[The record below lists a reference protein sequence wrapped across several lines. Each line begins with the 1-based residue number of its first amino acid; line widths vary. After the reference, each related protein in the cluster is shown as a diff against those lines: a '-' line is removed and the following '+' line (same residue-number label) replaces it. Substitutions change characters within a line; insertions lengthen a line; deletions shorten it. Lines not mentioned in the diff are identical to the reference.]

1 MKTTMERLENS
12 RVRLTVECDAQAFE
26 EAIQGAYKRVA
37 KRINLPGFRKGR
49 APRKLIEMTYGPEI
63 FFEDAVDI
71 LLPKA
76 YEAALKETG
85 IQPVD
90 QPDVDI
96 DEISQENGVTFKIE
110 VDVYPEV
117 ELGTYFGLEAE
128 KEKVNVT
135 DEDVDLVLR
144 DYQERAAQL
153 VVVDSRTDVQ
163 EGDFAVIDFAGYI
176 DGEPFSGGAAEDH
189 LLQVGSGQF
198 IPGFE
203 EQMIGMNVGETKDI
217 VVTFPENYHAEHLAG
232 QEATFKV
239 TVKELKERVLPE
251 LDDEFAKDVSES
263 ASTLDELKAEIRKTL
278 EDDLSR
284 RTAVQLENT
293 LLDKIADNS
302 KIELPQSMVKHQAQ
316 HMAED
321 YLRNLMYQGI
331 TPDRYFEITNT
342 TMEELAENFE
352 EESARRL
359 RHDLILEAVA
369 KAEGITVTDDEVS
382 EEIERRAAEHEGHE
396 EQARTYFESQ
406 KDNIRIMLER
416 ERTIK
421 AIVDN
426 AKVTEVE
433 PAPAPNADSDSDSDS
448 QDAE

>member
-49 APRKLIEMTYGPEI
+49 APRKLIEMNYGPEI

-71 LLPKA
+71 LFPKA
-76 YEAALKETG
+76 YEAALQETG

-382 EEIERRAAEHEGHE
+382 EEIERRSAEHEGHE

>member
-1 MKTTMERLENS
+1 M
-12 RVRLTVECDAQAFE
+12 
-26 EAIQGAYKRVA
+26 
-37 KRINLPGFRKGR
+37 
-49 APRKLIEMTYGPEI
+49 
-63 FFEDAVDI
+63 
-71 LLPKA
+71 
-76 YEAALKETG
+76 
-85 IQPVD
+85 
-90 QPDVDI
+90 
-96 DEISQENGVTFKIE
+96 
-110 VDVYPEV
+110 
-117 ELGTYFGLEAE
+117 
-128 KEKVNVT
+128 
-135 DEDVDLVLR
+135 
-144 DYQERAAQL
+144 
-153 VVVDSRTDVQ
+153 
-163 EGDFAVIDFAGYI
+163 
-176 DGEPFSGGAAEDH
+176 
-189 LLQVGSGQF
+189 
-198 IPGFE
+198 
-203 EQMIGMNVGETKDI
+203 
-217 VVTFPENYHAEHLAG
+217 
-232 QEATFKV
+232 
-239 TVKELKERVLPE
+239 
-251 LDDEFAKDVSES
+251 SES

-369 KAEGITVTDDEVS
+369 KAEGITVTDDEVN
-382 EEIERRAAEHEGHE
+382 EEIERRAASMKGTKSKPAHISK
-396 EQARTYFESQ
+396 AR

-426 AKVTEVE
+426 TKVTEVE
-433 PAPAPNADSDSDSDS
+433 PAPAPNADSTPILTPKMPIKF
-448 QDAE
+448 ENKFGEEMKGYK

>member
-49 APRKLIEMTYGPEI
+49 APRKLIEMNYGPEI

-71 LLPKA
+71 LFPKA
-76 YEAALKETG
+76 YEAALQETG

-144 DYQERAAQL
+144 DYQERAAEL
-153 VVVDSRTDVQ
+153 VVVDSRTDVR
-163 EGDFAVIDFAGYI
+163 EGDYAVIDFAGYI

-189 LLQVGSGQF
+189 LLQIGSGQF

-203 EQMIGMNVGETKDI
+203 EQMVGMNVGETKDI
-217 VVTFPENYHAEHLAG
+217 VVTFPEEYHAEHLAG
-232 QEATFKV
+232 KEATFKV

-263 ASTLDELKAEIRKTL
+263 ASTLDELKAEIRKTI
-278 EDDLSR
+278 EDDLER
-284 RTAVQLENT
+284 RTAIKLENT
-293 LLDKIADNS
+293 LLDKIAENS

-342 TMEELAENFE
+342 TMEDLAANFE

-359 RHDLILEAVA
+359 RHDLILEAIA
-369 KAEGITVTDDEVS
+369 KAEGITVSDEEVN
-382 EEIERRAAEHEGHE
+382 EEIERRTAEHEGHE
-396 EQARTYFESQ
+396 EQARKYFEGQ
-406 KDNIRIMLER
+406 KDSIRIMLER

-426 AKVTEVE
+426 AKITEVE
-433 PAPAPNADSDSDSDS
+433 PTPASNADTDSDSDS

>member
-49 APRKLIEMTYGPEI
+49 APRKLIEMNYGPEI

-71 LLPKA
+71 LFPKA
-76 YEAALKETG
+76 YEAALQETG

-144 DYQERAAQL
+144 DYQERAAEL
-153 VVVDSRTDVQ
+153 VVVDSRTDVR
-163 EGDFAVIDFAGYI
+163 EGDYAVIDFAGYI

-189 LLQVGSGQF
+189 LLQIGSGQF

-203 EQMIGMNVGETKDI
+203 EQMVGMNVGETKDI
-217 VVTFPENYHAEHLAG
+217 VVTFPEEYHAEHLAG
-232 QEATFKV
+232 KEATFKV

-263 ASTLDELKAEIRKTL
+263 ASTLDELKAEIRKTI
-278 EDDLSR
+278 EDDLER
-284 RTAVQLENT
+284 RTAIKLENT
-293 LLDKIADNS
+293 LLDKIAENS

-342 TMEELAENFE
+342 TMEDLAANFE

-359 RHDLILEAVA
+359 RHDLILEAIA
-369 KAEGITVTDDEVS
+369 KAEGITVSDEEVN
-382 EEIERRAAEHEGHE
+382 EEIERRTAEHEGHE
-396 EQARTYFESQ
+396 EQARKYFEGQ
-406 KDNIRIMLER
+406 KDSIRIMLER

-426 AKVTEVE
+426 AKITEVE
-433 PAPAPNADSDSDSDS
+433 PTPASNADSDSDSDS

>member
-49 APRKLIEMTYGPEI
+49 APRKLIEMNYGPEI

-71 LLPKA
+71 LFPKA
-76 YEAALKETG
+76 YEAALQETG

-128 KEKVNVT
+128 REKVNVT

-144 DYQERAAQL
+144 DYQERAAEL
-153 VVVDSRTDVQ
+153 VVVDSRTDVR
-163 EGDFAVIDFAGYI
+163 EGDYAVIDFAGYI

-189 LLQVGSGQF
+189 LLQIGSGQF

-203 EQMIGMNVGETKDI
+203 EQMVGMNVGETKDI
-217 VVTFPENYHAEHLAG
+217 VVTFPEEYHAEHLAG
-232 QEATFKV
+232 KEATFKV

-263 ASTLDELKAEIRKTL
+263 ASTLDELKAEIRKTI
-278 EDDLSR
+278 EDDLER
-284 RTAVQLENT
+284 RTAIKLENT
-293 LLDKIADNS
+293 LLDKIAENS

-342 TMEELAENFE
+342 TMEDLAANFE

-359 RHDLILEAVA
+359 RHDLILEAIA
-369 KAEGITVTDDEVS
+369 KAEGITVSDEEVN
-382 EEIERRAAEHEGHE
+382 EEIERRTAEHEGHE
-396 EQARTYFESQ
+396 EQARKYFEGQ
-406 KDNIRIMLER
+406 KDSIRIMLER

-426 AKVTEVE
+426 AKITEVE
-433 PAPAPNADSDSDSDS
+433 PTPASNADTDSDSDS